1 MNTAADVSHA
11 AATPTANRSISL
23 LSGAFALFNS
33 LRIVAYLPT
42 LMAIHAEGQTNQHS
56 LLTWLCFMGA
66 NATMALWLYEQN
78 GYRMNRAISVNVCNA
93 VICTAITASIIWLR
107 WGQFAADLLSSI

>member
-1 MNTAADVSHA
+1 MNTTADAPRA
-11 AATPTANRSISL
+11 AAASTAPRSLSW

-42 LMAIHAEGQTNQHS
+42 LLAIHAEGQTNQHS
-56 LLTWLCFMGA
+56 LLTWLCFLGA
-66 NATMALWLYEQN
+66 NATMAQWLYEQN

-93 VICTAITASIIWLR
+93 VMCAAITASIIWLR
-107 WGQFAADLLSSI
+107 WGRFSADLLSSI